1 MPNSL
6 LSTPARRWAT
16 GATVATVVVGA
27 AVAGPLIAGADSD
40 LPDRT
45 AAELL
50 IGLATIDVQPFAGTV
65 VQSADLGLP
74 ALETG
79 ADTTSLPTAALSLL
93 NGSSTARIWYTD
105 GDTYRFALQDDQSES
120 DLLRN
125 GQDLWFWSSEG
136 STASHLVVEETED
149 EGDGGSGPFGG
160 GGPFGGE
167 GSPFGGEGMPEDLPS
182 NLPTAAASLAL
193 AMIEPSTQVDVDGT
207 ATVAGRSAY
216 ELVLRPK
223 DEQSLIGSIRLAI
236 DGENNMPLRVQIF
249 ARDHTEPSF
258 EVGFTSVSF
267 DEPDESTYDFT
278 PPPGTTVE
286 EIEPGDLDDA
296 VSQHEDDARPGVGP
310 DGHLTVDGPSDVST
324 VGSGWST
331 VAVAH
336 GIDLDELT
344 AGLEGDAAT
353 MADAFIADL
362 QDVSGSYGSGRAMT
376 SDLFTVLLL
385 DDGRLLAGAV
395 PLEVLEEAAADP
407 AAQ

>member
-50 IGLATIDVQPFAGTV
+50 VGLATIDVQPFAGTV

-74 ALETG
+74 ALTG
-79 ADTTSLPTAALSLL
+79 ADATSLPTAALSLL

-125 GQDLWFWSSEG
+125 GQDLYFWSSEG
-136 STASHLVVEETED
+136 STASHVVVPEETPDDHGE
-149 EGDGGSGPFGG
+149 GPFGG

-167 GSPFGGEGMPEDLPS
+167 GGPFGGEGLPEDMPS

-193 AMIEPSTQVDVDGT
+193 GMIEPSTQVDVDGT

-223 DEQSLIGSIRLAI
+223 DEQSLIGSIRLAV
-236 DGENNMPLRVQIF
+236 DGENSMPLRVQIF
-249 ARDHTEPSF
+249 ARDHSEPSF

-267 DEPDESTYDFT
+267 DEPDASTYDFT

-286 EIEPGDLDDA
+286 EVQPGDLEDA
-296 VSQHEDDARPGVGP
+296 LPNHGTPDGTPDVGP
-310 DGHLTVDGPSDVST
+310 DGHLDVAPSDVTT
-324 VGSGWST
+324 VGSGWTT
-331 VAVAH
+331 VVVAR
-336 GIDLDELT
+336 DVNLDELT
-344 AGLEGDAAT
+344 AGLEGDAAAI
-353 MADAFIADL
+353 ADAFIADL
-362 QDVSGSYGSGRAMT
+362 QDVSGAYGTGRALT

-395 PLEVLEEAAADP
+395 PLEVLEQAAQDP
-407 AAQ
+407 AAAL

>member
-50 IGLATIDVQPFAGTV
+50 VGLATVDVQPFAGTV

-74 ALETG
+74 ALTG
-79 ADTTSLPTAALSLL
+79 ADATSLPTAALSLL

-125 GQDLWFWSSEG
+125 GQDLYFWSSEG
-136 STASHLVVEETED
+136 STASHVVVPEEP
-149 EGDGGSGPFGG
+149 EGDDGGKGPFGG
-160 GGPFGGE
+160 GGPFGGD
-167 GSPFGGEGMPEDLPS
+167 GGPFGGEGMPEDLPT
-182 NLPTAAASLAL
+182 NIPTEAASLAL

-223 DEQSLIGSIRLAI
+223 AEESLIGSIRLAV

-249 ARDHTEPSF
+249 ARDHSEPSF

-286 EIEPGDLDDA
+286 EIEPGDIDEALPHHGGDA
-296 VSQHEDDARPGVGP
+296 PDVGP
-310 DGHLTVDGPSDVST
+310 DGHLDMAPSDVTT
-324 VGSGWST
+324 VGSGWTT
-331 VAVAH
+331 VVVAQ
-336 GIDLDELT
+336 GVDLDELT
-344 AGLEGDAAT
+344 AGLEGDAAAI
-353 MADAFIADL
+353 ADAFIADL
-362 QDVSGSYGSGRAMT
+362 QDVSGAYGTGRAMT

-395 PLEVLEEAAADP
+395 PLEVLEQAAQDP

>member
-50 IGLATIDVQPFAGTV
+50 VGLATIDVQPFAGTV

-74 ALETG
+74 ALTS
-79 ADTTSLPTAALSLL
+79 ADATSLPTAALSLL

-125 GQDLWFWSSEG
+125 GQDLYFWSSEG
-136 STASHLVVEETED
+136 STASHVVVPEEAPGD
-149 EGDGGSGPFGG
+149 DGGEGPFGG

-167 GSPFGGEGMPEDLPS
+167 GGPFGGEGMPEDMPS

-193 AMIEPSTQVDVDGT
+193 GMIEPSTQVDVDGT

-223 DEQSLIGSIRLAI
+223 DEQSLIGSIRLAV
-236 DGENNMPLRVQIF
+236 DGENSMPLRVQIF
-249 ARDHTEPSF
+249 ARDHSEPSF

-286 EIEPGDLDDA
+286 EVQPDDIDEA
-296 VSQHEDDARPGVGP
+296 IPNHGGAKPEFGPEDRPEGA
-310 DGHLTVDGPSDVST
+310 PSDVTT
-324 VGSGWST
+324 VGSGWTT
-331 VAVAH
+331 VVVARDV
-336 GIDLDELT
+336 DLDELT
-344 AGLEGDAAT
+344 AGLEGDAAAI
-353 MADAFIADL
+353 ADAFIADL
-362 QDVSGSYGSGRAMT
+362 QDVSGAYGTGRALT

-395 PLEVLEEAAADP
+395 PLEVLEEAAQDP
-407 AAQ
+407 AAAL

>member
-50 IGLATIDVQPFAGTV
+50 IDLATIDVQPFAGTV

-125 GQDLWFWSSEG
+125 GEDLWFWSSAG
-136 STASHLVVEETED
+136 STASHLVVPED
-149 EGDGGSGPFGG
+149 AEDSGDDGGNGPFGG
-160 GGPFGGE
+160 GSPFGGE
-167 GSPFGGEGMPEDLPS
+167 GGGPFGGEGMPEDLPS
-182 NLPTAAASLAL
+182 NIPTAAASLAL

-223 DEQSLIGSIRLAI
+223 DEQSLIGSIRLAV
-236 DGENNMPLRVQIF
+236 DGENSMPLRVQIF

-267 DEPDESTYDFT
+267 DEPDESTYEFT

-286 EIEPGDLDDA
+286 EIEPGDLDEA
-296 VSQHEDDARPGVGP
+296 VPHHDARPGVGT
-310 DGHLTVDGPSDVST
+310 DGHLAVEAPDVSV
-324 VGSGWST
+324 VGSGWSS
-331 VAVAH
+331 VVVAH

-344 AGLEGDAAT
+344 AGLEGDAAA
-353 MADAFIADL
+353 MADGFIADL
-362 QDVSGSYGSGRAMT
+362 QDVSGAYGSGRAMT

-395 PLEVLEEAAADP
+395 PLEVLEEAAMDP

>member
-50 IGLATIDVQPFAGTV
+50 IGLAGLEVQPFAGTV
-65 VQSADLGLP
+65 VQSADVGLP
-74 ALETG
+74 DVTG
-79 ADTTSLPTAALSLL
+79 GDATSLPTAMLSLL

-105 GDTYRFALQDDQSES
+105 GDTYRVALQSDQAES
-120 DLLRN
+120 DLLRD
-125 GQDLWFWSSEG
+125 GQDTWFWSSE
-136 STASHLVVEETED
+136 SASASHLVLPEDTED
-149 EGDGGSGPFGG
+149 DAGK
-160 GGPFGGE
+160 GPFGGE
-167 GSPFGGEGMPEDLPS
+167 NPFGGGEGMPEDLPTDI
-182 NLPTAAASLAL
+182 PTAAASLAL

-223 DEQSLIGSIRLAI
+223 DEQSLIGSIRLAV
-236 DGENNMPLRVQIF
+236 DGETSMPLRVQIV
-249 ARDHTEPSF
+249 AKDATEPSF
-258 EVGFTSVSF
+258 EVGFTSISF
-267 DEPDESTYDFT
+267 DEPDASTYEFT

-286 EIEPGDLDDA
+286 EIQPGDLEDA
-296 VSQHEDDARPGVGP
+296 KAHPGADVAMGDA
-310 DGHLTVDGPSDVST
+310 DVDVI
-324 VGSGWST
+324 GSGWSS
-331 VAVAH
+331 VVLARDVN
-336 GIDLDELT
+336 LDELT
-344 AGLEGDAAT
+344 AGLEGGAAA
-353 MADAFIADL
+353 MADAFIAEL
-362 QDVSGSYGSGRAMT
+362 EDVSGPYGTGRALS

-395 PLEVLEEAAADP
+395 PLEVLEEAAQDP
-407 AAQ
+407 AAAL

>member
-50 IGLATIDVQPFAGTV
+50 IDLASIDVQPFAGTV
-65 VQSADLGLP
+65 VQSADLGVP
-74 ALETG
+74 ALTG
-79 ADTTSLPTAALSLL
+79 ADATSLPTAALSLL

-125 GQDLWFWSSEG
+125 GQDLWFWSSQG
-136 STASHLVVEETED
+136 STASHLVVPEETED
-149 EGDGGSGPFGG
+149 DGDKGPFGG

-167 GSPFGGEGMPEDLPS
+167 GGPFGGEGMPEDLPT
-182 NLPTAAASLAL
+182 NIPTEAASLAL

-216 ELVLRPK
+216 ELVVRPK
-223 DEQSLIGSIRLAI
+223 DEQSLIGSIRLAV
-236 DGENNMPLRVQIF
+236 DGENSMPLRVQIF
-249 ARDHTEPSF
+249 ARDHSEPSF

-267 DEPDESTYDFT
+267 DEPDESTYDFA

-286 EIEPGDLDDA
+286 EIQPGELEDA
-296 VSQHEDDARPGVGP
+296 LPNHGDKPGLGR
-310 DGHLTVDGPSDVST
+310 DGQREGAPSDVTT
-324 VGSGWST
+324 VGSGWTT
-331 VAVAH
+331 VVVARDVD
-336 GIDLDELT
+336 IDELT

-353 MADAFIADL
+353 IAESFLADL
-362 QDVSGSYGSGRAMT
+362 QDVSGDYGTGRAMT

-385 DDGRLLAGAV
+385 DDGRVLAGAV

-407 AAQ
+407 AAAP